1 MVALDAARRL
11 FELKWSKQLIRYGLV
26 GATTNLGG
34 YLLFYLLTLAGM
46 RPVGAISIMY
56 PVVIGMSYLL
66 NRKWS
71 FEFGEHWVW
80 PAVKYLIAYAACY
93 GLNAA
98 AHEIFYERLGYNE
111 LVVQALAI
119 CVLILPLFLTLR
131 YWVFR
136 TRKVEQTE
144 TVDESAEE
152 VS

>member
-1 MVALDAARRL
+1 MAVLDAARRL
-11 FELKWSKQLIRYGLV
+11 FELKWRKQLIRYGLV